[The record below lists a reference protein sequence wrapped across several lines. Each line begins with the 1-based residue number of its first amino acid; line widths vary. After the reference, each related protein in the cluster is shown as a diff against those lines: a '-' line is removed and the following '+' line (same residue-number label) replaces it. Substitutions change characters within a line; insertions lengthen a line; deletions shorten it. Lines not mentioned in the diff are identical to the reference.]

1 METKTFG
8 LLGAISSLVALPG
21 MAVGASASFQPGVP
35 RAQSFAELL
44 EPIPNAVERLK
55 IADAQDAAPQPRLVE
70 AQYYVLRRYHRHYY
84 RRYYVPYYRRR
95 HYYHYGYVR
104 PFFPYGYP
112 CAYTMLSTTIHHHH
126 APPPPPSPPRL
137 LLLGWRARF

>member
-1 METKTFG
+1 MEIKTFG

-21 MAVGASASFQPGVP
+21 MAVSAATPFQPGVP

-55 IADAQDAAPQPRLVE
+55 IADAQDAAPQPGLVK

-84 RRYYVPYYRRR
+84 HPRVIIRRYYVPYYRHRR

-104 PFFPYGYP
+104 PYFPYGYP
-112 CAYTMLSTTIHHHH
+112 YFYHHHH
-126 APPPPPSPPRL
+126 HHHHH
-137 LLLGWRARF
+137 GYFF